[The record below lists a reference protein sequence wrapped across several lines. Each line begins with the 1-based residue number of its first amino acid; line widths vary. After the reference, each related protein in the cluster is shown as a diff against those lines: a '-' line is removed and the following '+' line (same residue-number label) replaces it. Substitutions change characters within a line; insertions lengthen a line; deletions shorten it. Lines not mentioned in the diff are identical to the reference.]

1 MKSKACTI
9 NPRPTDSSRIIE
21 IDGSQGEGGGQILR
35 TSLSL
40 AACYGKPIHI
50 RHIRQ
55 GRKKPGLMRQHLAC
69 VNAIKQVCNAQVKGA
84 SIGSTAI
91 EFIPAKIQAGDY
103 HFSVGSAG
111 SSTLVFQTVLPAL
124 LLAGKSSTLVLE
136 GGTHNPM
143 APSYD
148 FIKHA
153 FLPVLKQMGVQ
164 SSIEIERYGFYPV
177 GAGKWTTKITPPK
190 QYAPIK
196 IVNRGNLLASYAQCI
211 SAGIPSHVVERERT
225 QLLRRLDWPEQSIE
239 TKNVKA
245 LGTGNIVSLIASYP
259 KITEVVESIGAVGIS
274 SERVANKAVELLQ
287 HYQSTGA
294 PVGHYLADQL
304 LLPMTIT
311 AGGSFVTGLLSE
323 HCKTNIAVIQQL
335 TDRVIKT
342 EKIEKKRK
350 CKISVI

>member
-1 MKSKACTI
+1 M
-9 NPRPTDSSRIIE
+9 NFIE

-69 VNAIKQVCNAQVKGA
+69 VNAIKKVCNAKVKGA

-91 EFIPAKIQAGDY
+91 EFIPDKIQAGDF
-103 HFSVGSAG
+103 HFAVGSAG

-124 LLAGKSSTLVLE
+124 LLADKPSTLVLE

-153 FLPVLKQMGVQ
+153 FLPVLKQMGIEC
-164 SSIEIERYGFYPV
+164 SIEIERYGFYPV
-177 GAGKWTTKITPPK
+177 GAGKWAIKITPSK
-190 QYAPIK
+190 QYIPIK
-196 IVNRGNLLASYAQCI
+196 IDQRGRLLASHAQCI
-211 SAGIPSHVVERERT
+211 GAGIPEHVLEREKK
-225 QLLRRLDWPEQSIE
+225 QLLAKLNWPEQSIE
-239 TKNVKA
+239 TKKVNA
-245 LGTGNIVSLIASYP
+245 LGSGNIVSLRLSYP
-259 KITEVVESIGAVGIS
+259 KVTEVVESIGEVGIS

-287 HYQSTGA
+287 HYQKTSA
-294 PVGHYLADQL
+294 PVGQFLADQL
-304 LLPMTIT
+304 LLPMAIT
-311 AGGSFVTGLLSE
+311 AGGSFVTGSLSE
-323 HCKTNIAVIQQL
+323 HCRTNIAVIQQL

-342 EKIEKKRK
+342 KEIEAKRK
-350 CKISVI
+350 WKIIVV